1 MVSSQVERL
10 FVGSPFL
17 HVTKVFLLP
26 NGNIGMSKGRGGLCV
41 CVVAMPFVGTEW
53 DPYVFCLAPCFWK
66 LLWNPVS
73 CNFHPI
79 LLLNNSK
86 CPSKAFHVL
95 KVSVLRRSYS
105 SAFGDLPPLTPS
117 SPSFISRGCHQSK
130 LPPWGCSFWGSNM
143 YQGVSLSR
151 WWLWVAEGEVALG
164 AALLVSAAHFCGKG
178 SLEMSIC
185 AGKGNA
191 PNLRI
196 AIRICRGSLHVCAG
210 RQTNTS

>member
-1 MVSSQVERL
+1 MERL

-26 NGNIGMSKGRGGLCV
+26 NGNIGMSKGRGGL

-151 WWLWVAEGEVALG
+151 WWLWVAEGEARQG
-164 AALLVSAAHFCGKG
+164 RFGCCPPGFCCSFLWEKFLRNEHLCWEREC
-178 SLEMSIC
+178 SQPENS
-185 AGKGNA
+185 NQ
-191 PNLRI
+191 NLPRFTP
-196 AIRICRGSLHVCAG
+196 CVCWETD
-210 RQTNTS
+210 QH